1 MTLSQFNAKIF
12 ELFSEN
18 FKLTY
23 VSGYDYAG
31 ETKYAGIWEKILNS
45 NAWYSHTGIDLTN
58 LQQKM
63 MYYGSLG
70 FHLTHINSYQSNGNI
85 LYAAIWEY
93 DAHQKTVEVEK
104 TLLGFNNVIE
114 NYYHTGFQIKHITGA
129 SRNGQSL
136 FLGAWENQGTWNSD
150 DLNHISNTVTNY
162 MSQLNIPGS
171 SLALVK
177 DGRLVYAK
185 GFGFMDLTTQEPVGS
200 KTLFRTASVSKTIT
214 SATLMTMIENN
225 PNLLSSTIFGANGIL
240 GNEYGSIPYSNNE
253 KALTLKQ
260 LLEHTAGGTAWGPQN
275 DPMFLHMYLTNK
287 QFIGW
292 ILDTRDPDL
301 LPGSYF
307 AYSNF
312 GYHLLGRVI
321 EKLSGISYESYVQ
334 ENVLKQCGITDMH
347 IGGNLWTDR
356 RYFMII
362 GSSQLTGTLYNLV
375 FSFFSFTNKAFCLHS
390 FFPLSWIIT

>member
-1 MTLSQFNAKIF
+1 
-12 ELFSEN
+12 
-18 FKLTY
+18 
-23 VSGYDYAG
+23 
-31 ETKYAGIWEKILNS
+31 
-45 NAWYSHTGIDLTN
+45 
-58 LQQKM
+58 
-63 MYYGSLG
+63 
-70 FHLTHINSYQSNGNI
+70 
-85 LYAAIWEY
+85 
-93 DAHQKTVEVEK
+93 
-104 TLLGFNNVIE
+104 
-114 NYYHTGFQIKHITGA
+114 
-129 SRNGQSL
+129 
-136 FLGAWENQGTWNSD
+136 
-150 DLNHISNTVTNY
+150 
-162 MSQLNIPGS
+162 
-171 SLALVK
+171 
-177 DGRLVYAK
+177 
-185 GFGFMDLTTQEPVGS
+185 
-200 KTLFRTASVSKTIT
+200 
-214 SATLMTMIENN
+214 MTMIENN

-301 LPGSYF
+301 LPGSYY

-362 GSSQLTGTLYNLV
+362 GSSQLTETSFNLV
-375 FSFFSFTNKAFCLHS
+375 FSFFSFTNKAFTV
-390 FFPLSWIIT
+390 FFTVLDNHIGIGPVVVFKL

>member
-1 MTLSQFNAKIF
+1 MTLSQYNAKFF

-31 ETKYAGIWEKILNS
+31 ETKYAGIWEKFLDS

-93 DAHQKTVEVEK
+93 NAHQKTVEVEK

-114 NYYHTGFQIKHITGA
+114 NYYYTGFQIKHITGA

-214 SATLMTMIENN
+214 SATLMIMIENN

-301 LPGSYF
+301 LPGSYY

-356 RYFMII
+356 RYFMIYR
-362 GSSQLTGTLYNLV
+362 Q
-375 FSFFSFTNKAFCLHS
+375 FSAYRVL
-390 FFPLSWIIT
+390 